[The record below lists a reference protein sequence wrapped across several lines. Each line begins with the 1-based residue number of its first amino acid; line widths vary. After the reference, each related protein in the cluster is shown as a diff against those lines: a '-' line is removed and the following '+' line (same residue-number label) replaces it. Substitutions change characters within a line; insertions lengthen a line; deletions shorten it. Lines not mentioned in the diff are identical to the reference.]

1 MTYEPPT
8 VTELGSLRELTL
20 QNNKVGSHNDVFTS
34 TPQELVGSIVPAS
47 G

>member
-20 QNNKVGSHNDVFTS
+20 QNNKVGTHTDMFTS
-34 TPQELVGSIVPAS
+34 STELVGSIVPAS